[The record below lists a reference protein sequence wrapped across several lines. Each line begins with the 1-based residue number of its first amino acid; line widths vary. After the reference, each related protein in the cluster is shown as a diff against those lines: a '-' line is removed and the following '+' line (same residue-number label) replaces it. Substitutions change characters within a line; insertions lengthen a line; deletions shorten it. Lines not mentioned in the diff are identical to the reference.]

1 MAVAWQHQS
10 HEGGSFSLSFS
21 ALRGLP
27 EMLGSALK
35 MLADWKQLTGEW
47 QQEQQQQKTAEGQ
60 QGLLLKKD

>member
-1 MAVAWQHQS
+1 
-10 HEGGSFSLSFS
+10 
-21 ALRGLP
+21 
-27 EMLGSALK
+27 MLCSALK